1 LRTSRRRC
9 APGFLRRSVFPSE
22 VPMKAAV
29 ISAVGQVEVATVGD
43 PVPGERDVVVE
54 VAACG
59 ICGTDLHILGG
70 EFAPSLPVI
79 PGHEFAGVVAA
90 TGRAVTR
97 FSVGDRVAVDPSLY

>member
-1 LRTSRRRC
+1 
-9 APGFLRRSVFPSE
+9 
-22 VPMKAAV
+22 MKAAV

-90 TGRAVTR
+90 TGREAACRRGCALRT
-97 FSVGDRVAVDPSLY
+97 PS